1 MIVET
6 YSLHRQGVVA
16 LVAAAVAVMG
26 FFVLFSSGLVND
38 LEEQERQRMELWAE
52 ATRRLAADS
61 QGADDG
67 VDFMLSV
74 IEANRSIP
82 VMLVDSTVISICPTV
97 RTVWAM
103 ARPTGLFL
111 RSGWRICAA
120 GGGSYR
126 WLWLLAS
133 SSIYIMRIRGCCGG
147 SITILIFRYY

>member
-82 VMLVDSTVISICPTV
+82 VMRRRLSRDN
-97 RTVWAM
+97 
-103 ARPTGLFL
+103 
-111 RSGWRICAA
+111 
-120 GGGSYR
+120 
-126 WLWLLAS
+126 AS
-133 SSIYIMRIRGCCGG
+133 PP
-147 SITILIFRYY
+147 